1 MKTAYLRPE
10 ENQRFGRLAWATGH
24 LLSPCSERFLF
35 DQDAPL
41 PSSDTPRA
49 IGYLRVSTADQRMDR
64 QDIGLRDFCDEMH
77 VETVS
82 GAAKTRP
89 VFDQVLKRLR
99 PGDTLLVWD
108 FDRAF
113 RSTLDA
119 IQTSELLMKRGVRL
133 QILRM
138 NLDTSTAEGEFFYTI
153 MAAMAQ
159 FERRLLSR
167 RTREG
172 LAAARAKGVKLG
184 RPRRL
189 ETSEILAA

>member
-1 MKTAYLRPE
+1 MIACLMKTAYLRPE
-10 ENQRFGRLAWATGH
+10 ENQGLAPIGRRMH
-24 LLSPCSERFLF
+24 MPLSPCSERFLF
-35 DQDAPL
+35 DQDTCL
-41 PSSDTPRA
+41 PSPDTPRA
-49 IGYLRVSTADQRMDR
+49 IGYLRVSTADQRLDR
-64 QDIGLRDFCDEMH
+64 QDIGLREFCDEMH

-82 GAAKTRP
+82 GAAKSRP
-89 VFDQVLKRLR
+89 VFDQVLRGLR

-119 IQTSELLMKRGVRL
+119 IQTSERLMKRGVRL

-172 LAAARAKGVKLG
+172 LEAARV
-184 RPRRL
+184 
-189 ETSEILAA
+189 E